1 MPTSGAD
8 RAAGARAAGIS
19 PSVARRSRVEAGVLV
34 LTIGGILAFAV
45 GFAALFPDRGA
56 ETAAWRSWSDPTAVF
71 TFRIPPGWALEP
83 TPGGATVRQPGD
95 GMSVAIARLDA
106 AGTGVD
112 RLTAQRIRE
121 VGDLGDAEAI
131 DEPWR
136 TVDGRPTAGLRELT
150 WGDGRVTVHLFVQV
164 ENDTYVTITATASP
178 AAFDEATLDDIVE
191 TIRVHAPDVVADG
204 SGQPAP

>member
-1 MPTSGAD
+1 
-8 RAAGARAAGIS
+8 
-19 PSVARRSRVEAGVLV
+19 V
-34 LTIGGILAFAV
+34 
-45 GFAALFPDRGA
+45 
-56 ETAAWRSWSDPTAVF
+56 
-71 TFRIPPGWALEP
+71 
-83 TPGGATVRQPGD
+83 
-95 GMSVAIARLDA
+95 
-106 AGTGVD
+106 
-112 RLTAQRIRE
+112 
-121 VGDLGDAEAI
+121 AI